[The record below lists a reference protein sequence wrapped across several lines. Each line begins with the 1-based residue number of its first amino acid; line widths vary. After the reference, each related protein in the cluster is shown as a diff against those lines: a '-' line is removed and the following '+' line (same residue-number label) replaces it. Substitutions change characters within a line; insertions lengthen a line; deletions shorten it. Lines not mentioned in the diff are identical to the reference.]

1 MEKLE
6 QENKNFKKR
15 SCFKNRFVPEAMV
28 FHYILFMH
36 FFCMGIYLKLKLLRQ
51 IHS

>member
-36 FFCMGIYLKLKLLRQ
+36 FFLHGNLFKVKVAKAN
-51 IHS
+51 S